1 MAEHFDLSGSL
12 SKFLF
17 CIQILRRS
25 YGTWWRVLM
34 PIPST
39 EQAVT
44 ELRVA
49 AEVLFFR
56 PLKRAEDVLALWQP
70 QSCDWGYPMPP
81 AEAG

>member
-1 MAEHFDLSGSL
+1 MHRPYRTPGIFG
-12 SKFLF
+12 
-17 CIQILRRS
+17 
-25 YGTWWRVLM
+25 
-34 PIPST
+34 IPSPHA